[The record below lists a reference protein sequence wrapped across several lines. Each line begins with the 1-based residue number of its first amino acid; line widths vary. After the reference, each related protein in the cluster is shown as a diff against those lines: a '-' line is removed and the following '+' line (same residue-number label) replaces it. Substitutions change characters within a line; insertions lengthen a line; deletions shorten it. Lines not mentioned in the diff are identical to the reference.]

1 MLERKDDVK
10 TYELVNN
17 WLREYQT
24 APNRI
29 KRTRVKAL
37 IVTQMMPIIKRIA
50 HTIAR
55 RAYDPID
62 DLVQAGSIGLLKAID
77 SYSVDLN
84 DNFKIYAGYLI
95 IGEMKHYLRDKMNTI
110 RVPRHIQELTYR
122 INSFTRSLTLEELN
136 DLTNDDVA
144 EVLKVSPNAI
154 NVAIEA
160 DRRKSTVSLDEVF
173 STESDSL
180 SYEEM
185 LSKDDYS
192 DSLDIADTKIV
203 LRDLIEK
210 LPDESKTLIKL
221 FYYDD
226 MNKKEIAEK
235 LNLTQM
241 TVSRKFKKA
250 FSQLYKMI
258 ADGDFEN
265 EDVEDDFVDDESEAA
280 GV

>member
-1 MLERKDDVK
+1 MLERKDDLK

-122 INSFTRSLTLEELN
+122 INSFTRSLTPEELN

-144 EVLKVSPNAI
+144 EVLKVSPKAI

-185 LSKDDYS
+185 LSKDNYS